1 MEQEKLERLNF
12 FYKSWFEIFFFW
24 KILLQRTM
32 VLLKV
37 SKKRKIFQTKVFR
50 KKEEKSNPIVSEKP
64 EMDKNETETL

>member
-1 MEQEKLERLNF
+1 
-12 FYKSWFEIFFFW
+12 
-24 KILLQRTM
+24 M

-50 KKEEKSNPIVSEKP
+50 KKEEKSNPIISESP

>member
-1 MEQEKLERLNF
+1 
-12 FYKSWFEIFFFW
+12 
-24 KILLQRTM
+24 M

-50 KKEEKSNPIVSEKP
+50 KKKKKSNPILSEKP

>member
-1 MEQEKLERLNF
+1 
-12 FYKSWFEIFFFW
+12 
-24 KILLQRTM
+24 M

-50 KKEEKSNPIVSEKP
+50 KKEGKSNPIASESP